1 MLSAEWKVRVG
12 ALSGAFFSFFQKKRP
27 ECKIILAKGSP
38 IVYKCSIH
46 LTFLTM
52 KNVLLSMLAA
62 VSCGSLTVS
71 ALDAKDAR
79 VTFEPDAV
87 TSQTVKVE
95 ALSAP
100 GGSGF
105 IPTKPLLKN
114 SAVPWQVVNIPVTVE
129 AVGPK
134 NEKGKEEKPQF
145 ISSIDFHIYL
155 AFRTDADGK
164 DSKPLLLDKEITYVN
179 IPVHPGNAVK
189 DYAQNKMYVGVFIS
203 PSDAL
208 KIKTTGK
215 DKGIL
220 DGSLMAVAVEASYN
234 GANCMNTEEK
244 KRERSK
250 ILNPADKKEFN
261 GAWWKKK
268 GKTNGVE
275 LLSIA
280 ETPYA
285 PYYAP
290 FYPAVKPMFGPA
302 HQVPAGVSALG
313 NVAPGPVA
321 PSSSS
326 AAGDTSGGGAAD
338 DASSDG
344 EVETPITPSRD
355 SKSRSRGRT
364 GRSSRR
370 DSLSF

>member
-1 MLSAEWKVRVG
+1 
-12 ALSGAFFSFFQKKRP
+12 
-27 ECKIILAKGSP
+27 
-38 IVYKCSIH
+38 
-46 LTFLTM
+46 M
-52 KNVLLSMLAA
+52 KNVLLSMLA
-62 VSCGSLTVS
+62 VMSCGSLTVS

-105 IPTKPLLKN
+105 IPTKPLMKN
-114 SAVPWQVVNIPVTVE
+114 STVPWQVVNIPVLVE

-145 ISSIDFHIYL
+145 ISSIDFHVYL
-155 AFRTDADGK
+155 AFRTDVDGR

-189 DYAQNKMYVGVFIS
+189 DHAQNKMYIGVFIS

-208 KIKTTGK
+208 KIRTTGK

-268 GKTNGVE
+268 GKTNDAE
-275 LLSIA
+275 LLTIA

-285 PYYAP
+285 PFYAP
-290 FYPAVKPMFGPA
+290 FYPAVSPMFGSA
-302 HQVPAGVSALG
+302 YRVPEGVSAMG
-313 NVAPGPVA
+313 NVAPSPA
-321 PSSSS
+321 SSSPS
-326 AAGDTSGGGAAD
+326 APAEESSGSTTEDDSASDSETDTS
-338 DASSDG
+338 
-344 EVETPITPSRD
+344 VTPSRE
-355 SKSRSRGRT
+355 SKGRNRGRT